1 MYNLSEILHET
12 EVCTHGVSESSQ
24 LTKFRDES
32 DFVSCSPVFVNQQR
46 LIWLID
52 ALIVSSLVV
61 LTVACLSALFV
72 ETCLRTLGKVNTVDL
87 VCLLIVFCNNSRTGE
102 SLLSGK
108 GGVGKS
114 TIAVN
119 LAITLKNLKY
129 NVGILDADIYGP
141 SIPKMMG
148 ILEKPKSEDGVNL
161 IPIKKFNIQCM
172 SIGFMVSE
180 ETPMIWRGPMVASTI
195 KTFTG
200 KVLWE
205 NIDFLIIDMPPGTG
219 DALLTF
225 SQEIDIDGAVIIT
238 TPQDIAIIDVKRGIE
253 MFKKTNVKIL
263 GIVENMTSFTSD
275 DGIEHFIFGK
285 DGEKNIASK
294 FNV

>member
-1 MYNLSEILHET
+1 MNEKEANLSKNFMDQISPKTPLKKKKIN
-12 EVCTHGVSESSQ
+12 GVKKIIAIS
-24 LTKFRDES
+24 
-32 DFVSCSPVFVNQQR
+32 
-46 LIWLID
+46 
-52 ALIVSSLVV
+52 
-61 LTVACLSALFV
+61 
-72 ETCLRTLGKVNTVDL
+72 
-87 VCLLIVFCNNSRTGE
+87 
-102 SLLSGK
+102 SGK

-119 LAITLKNLKY
+119 LAIALKNLKY

-148 ILEKPKSEDGVNL
+148 ISEKPKSEDGVNL
-161 IPIKKFNIQCM
+161 IPLKKFNIQCI

-195 KTFTG
+195 KTFTN
-200 KVLWE
+200 KVLWD

-225 SQEIDIDGAVIIT
+225 SQEIDIDGAIIVT

-253 MFKKTNVKIL
+253 MFKITNVKIL
-263 GIVENMTSFTSD
+263 GIIENMTSFTSN
-275 DGIEHFIFGK
+275 DGVEHFIFGK
-285 DGEKNIASK
+285 DGVKNIVNKYNIEILGQIPINIYLRKSSDEGLPFVENYK
-294 FNV
+294 ENKISNIFKNIGEIIIKSIE

>member
-1 MYNLSEILHET
+1 MTEKEANLSKNFMDQISPKT
-12 EVCTHGVSESSQ
+12 QFKKNKINGV
-24 LTKFRDES
+24 KKIIA
-32 DFVSCSPVFVNQQR
+32 VS
-46 LIWLID
+46 
-52 ALIVSSLVV
+52 
-61 LTVACLSALFV
+61 
-72 ETCLRTLGKVNTVDL
+72 
-87 VCLLIVFCNNSRTGE
+87 
-102 SLLSGK
+102 SGK

-119 LAITLKNLKY
+119 LAIALKNLKY

-141 SIPKMMG
+141 SIPKMIG
-148 ILEKPKSEDGVNL
+148 ILEKPKSEDGINL
-161 IPIKKFNIQCM
+161 IPIKKFDLQCM

-195 KTFTG
+195 KTFAN
-200 KVLWE
+200 KVLWD

-225 SQEIDIDGAVIIT
+225 SQEIDIDGAVIVT

-253 MFKKTNVKIL
+253 MFKRTSVKIL
-263 GIVENMTSFTSD
+263 GIIENMTSFTSD

-285 DGEKNIASK
+285 DGGKNIASK
-294 FNV
+294 FNIELLGQIPININLRKNSDEGLPFVDQFKDHKISTLFLEIANKITKIIK

>member
-1 MYNLSEILHET
+1 MSEKDANLSKKFIDQISPKTLFKKNKIN
-12 EVCTHGVSESSQ
+12 GVKKIIAIS
-24 LTKFRDES
+24 
-32 DFVSCSPVFVNQQR
+32 
-46 LIWLID
+46 
-52 ALIVSSLVV
+52 
-61 LTVACLSALFV
+61 
-72 ETCLRTLGKVNTVDL
+72 
-87 VCLLIVFCNNSRTGE
+87 
-102 SLLSGK
+102 SGK

-119 LAITLKNLKY
+119 LAITLKNLNY

-172 SIGFMVSE
+172 SIGFMISE
-180 ETPMIWRGPMVASTI
+180 DTPMIWRGPMVSSTI
-195 KTFTG
+195 KTFTH

-205 NIDFLIIDMPPGTG
+205 NIDFLIIDIPPGTG
-219 DALLTF
+219 DAF

-253 MFKKTNVKIL
+253 MFKKTNIKII

-275 DGIEHFIFGK
+275 DGVEHFIFGK
-285 DGEKNIASK
+285 DGAEIISKKFALEVIAKIPIEIELRKDSDLGKPYCEFKKNNKIVTEFLNIAEKIKKKTS
-294 FNV
+294 

>member
-1 MYNLSEILHET
+1 MNEKEANLSKNFMDQVSPKTQFKKNKIN
-12 EVCTHGVSESSQ
+12 GV
-24 LTKFRDES
+24 KKIIA
-32 DFVSCSPVFVNQQR
+32 VS
-46 LIWLID
+46 
-52 ALIVSSLVV
+52 
-61 LTVACLSALFV
+61 
-72 ETCLRTLGKVNTVDL
+72 
-87 VCLLIVFCNNSRTGE
+87 
-102 SLLSGK
+102 SGK

-119 LAITLKNLKY
+119 LAIALKNLNY

-148 ILEKPKSEDGVNL
+148 ISEKPKSEDGINL

-195 KTFTG
+195 KTFAN
-200 KVLWE
+200 KVLWKD
-205 NIDFLIIDMPPGTG
+205 IDFLIIDMPPGTG

-238 TPQDIAIIDVKRGIE
+238 TPQDIAVIDVKKGIE
-253 MFKKTNVKIL
+253 MFKRTNVKIL
-263 GIVENMTSFTSD
+263 GIIENMTSFTSD

-285 DGEKNIASK
+285 DGGKNIADK
-294 FNV
+294 FNIELLGQIPININLRKNSDEGLPFVDQFKDHKVSKLFLEIADKMTKIIK

>member
-1 MYNLSEILHET
+1 MSEKDANLSKKFIDQITPKTLFKKNKIN
-12 EVCTHGVSESSQ
+12 GVKKIIAIS
-24 LTKFRDES
+24 
-32 DFVSCSPVFVNQQR
+32 
-46 LIWLID
+46 
-52 ALIVSSLVV
+52 
-61 LTVACLSALFV
+61 
-72 ETCLRTLGKVNTVDL
+72 
-87 VCLLIVFCNNSRTGE
+87 
-102 SLLSGK
+102 SGK

-119 LAITLKNLKY
+119 LAIALKNLKY

-172 SIGFMVSE
+172 SIGFMISE
-180 ETPMIWRGPMVASTI
+180 DTPMIWRGPMVSSTI

-253 MFKKTNVKIL
+253 MFKKTNVKII
-263 GIVENMTSFTSD
+263 GIIENMTSFTSD

-285 DGEKNIASK
+285 DGGKNIAEK
-294 FNV
+294 FNIELLGQIPINIKLRKKSDEGIPFVELYKEDKISKIFESIGKKITSLKN

>member
-1 MYNLSEILHET
+1 MSEKDANLSKKFMDQIT
-12 EVCTHGVSESSQ
+12 PKTPFKKNKINGVKKIIAIS
-24 LTKFRDES
+24 
-32 DFVSCSPVFVNQQR
+32 
-46 LIWLID
+46 
-52 ALIVSSLVV
+52 
-61 LTVACLSALFV
+61 
-72 ETCLRTLGKVNTVDL
+72 
-87 VCLLIVFCNNSRTGE
+87 
-102 SLLSGK
+102 SGK

-119 LAITLKNLKY
+119 LAIALKNLNY

-148 ILEKPKSEDGVNL
+148 IFEKPKSEDGINL
-161 IPIKKFNIQCM
+161 IPISKFNIQCM

-180 ETPMIWRGPMVASTI
+180 DTPMIWRGPMVASTI

-225 SQEIDIDGAVIIT
+225 SQEIQIDGVVIIS
-238 TPQDIAIIDVKRGIE
+238 TPQEIALLDANRGIK
-253 MFKKTNVKIL
+253 MFQKLNVNIT
-263 GIVENMTSFTSD
+263 GIIENMSSFISG
-275 DGIEHFIFGK
+275 DGKEHFIFGK
-285 DGEKNIASK
+285 DGAENMSKNLKIDLLGKIPIEIGLREGADNGKPYVEFFENSKTSKEIIEIAKKITEKVK
-294 FNV
+294 

>member
-1 MYNLSEILHET
+1 MDQIMPKTLFKKNKIN
-12 EVCTHGVSESSQ
+12 GVKKIIAIS
-24 LTKFRDES
+24 
-32 DFVSCSPVFVNQQR
+32 
-46 LIWLID
+46 
-52 ALIVSSLVV
+52 
-61 LTVACLSALFV
+61 
-72 ETCLRTLGKVNTVDL
+72 
-87 VCLLIVFCNNSRTGE
+87 
-102 SLLSGK
+102 SGK

-119 LAITLKNLKY
+119 LAIALKNLNY

-148 ILEKPKSEDGVNL
+148 VFEKPKSEDGINL

-180 ETPMIWRGPMVASTI
+180 DTPMIWRGPMVASTI
-195 KTFTG
+195 KTFAG

-238 TPQDIAIIDVKRGIE
+238 TPQDIAIIDVKKGIE
-253 MFKKTNVKIL
+253 MFKRTNVKIL

-285 DGEKNIASK
+285 NGGKNIASK
-294 FNV
+294 FNVELLGQIPIDINLRKNSDEGLPFVDEFKDHKVSKLFSEIANKITKIIN

>member
-1 MYNLSEILHET
+1 MSEKDANLSKKFIDQITPKTLFKKNKIN
-12 EVCTHGVSESSQ
+12 GVNKIIAIS
-24 LTKFRDES
+24 
-32 DFVSCSPVFVNQQR
+32 
-46 LIWLID
+46 
-52 ALIVSSLVV
+52 
-61 LTVACLSALFV
+61 
-72 ETCLRTLGKVNTVDL
+72 
-87 VCLLIVFCNNSRTGE
+87 
-102 SLLSGK
+102 SGK

-119 LAITLKNLKY
+119 LAIALENLNY

-180 ETPMIWRGPMVASTI
+180 DTPMIWRGPMVASTI

-253 MFKKTNVKIL
+253 MFKKTNVKII
-263 GIVENMTSFTSD
+263 GIIENMTSFISD
-275 DGIEHFIFGK
+275 DGVEHFIFGK
-285 DGEKNIASK
+285 DGGKNIADK
-294 FNV
+294 FNLELLGQIPINKEIRNSCDIGIPYVESFKYEDDCKIFLQIAKKIKILSN

>member
-1 MYNLSEILHET
+1 MTEKEANLSKSFMDQISPKT
-12 EVCTHGVSESSQ
+12 QFKKNKINGV
-24 LTKFRDES
+24 KKIIA
-32 DFVSCSPVFVNQQR
+32 VS
-46 LIWLID
+46 
-52 ALIVSSLVV
+52 
-61 LTVACLSALFV
+61 
-72 ETCLRTLGKVNTVDL
+72 
-87 VCLLIVFCNNSRTGE
+87 
-102 SLLSGK
+102 SGK

-114 TIAVN
+114 TVAVN

-148 ILEKPKSEDGVNL
+148 ISEKPKSDDGVNL
-161 IPIKKFNIQCM
+161 IPIKKFDIQCM
-172 SIGFMVSE
+172 SIGFMISE

-195 KTFTG
+195 KTFVS
-200 KVLWE
+200 KVLWD
-205 NIDFLIIDMPPGTG
+205 NVDFLIIDMPPGTG

-263 GIVENMTSFTSD
+263 GIIENMTSFTSD
-275 DGIEHFIFGK
+275 DGVEHFIFGK
-285 DGEKNIASK
+285 DGGKNIANK
-294 FNV
+294 FNIELLGQIPININLRKNSDEGSPFVDQFKDDKVSKLFLEIANKITKIIK